1 MSRPTVLA
9 LATLKPAAMQDRL
22 SAEYDLRTTIE
33 DAAGARLTLYL
44 RADRAEE
51 GETAFRFAD
60 DTAGGVSGFWW
71 VDRGFG
77 YAVLA
82 QGLDRP
88 ALLGLAEAVHRQVL
102 PAPTAPPGRPAQT
115 L

>member
-1 MSRPTVLA
+1 MILPHPQSRGRTCLLVKQLA
-9 LATLKPAAMQDRL
+9 NA
-22 SAEYDLRTTIE
+22 
-33 DAAGARLTLYL
+33 
-44 RADRAEE
+44 RAEE
-51 GETAFRFAD
+51 GETAFRFTD
-60 DTAGGVSGFWW
+60 DAAGGVSGFWW

-82 QGLDRP
+82 QGIDRP

-102 PAPTAPPGRPAQT
+102 TTPAAPNGRSAPS